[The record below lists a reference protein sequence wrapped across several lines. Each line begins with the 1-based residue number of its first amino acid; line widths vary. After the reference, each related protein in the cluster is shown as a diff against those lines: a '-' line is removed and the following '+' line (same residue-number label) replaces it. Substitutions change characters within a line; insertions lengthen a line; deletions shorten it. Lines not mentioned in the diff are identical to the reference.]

1 MDKYPISASSL
12 EKFYYVDGHQLERQY
27 KEHLSDYLNWKDEGQ
42 GAHADTWLVFPQN
55 VGPRMSIDE
64 TSLSD
69 GELYTIVSNKDA
81 KGKRGAL
88 AAIILGTKSE
98 DIIAALKNIDQSV
111 RETVTEITLD
121 LSSSMRKIAHKAFP
135 KAVQVTDRF
144 HVQKLAMEALQEMRI
159 SFRWDAINEEN
170 RQTAENKA
178 ARKRGEDVEEY
189 EPEVFENGDTR
200 KQLLARSRYLLF
212 KSRNKWTESQKKRAK
227 ILFELYPDIENA
239 YYLTDELRRIYS
251 STKIKGVA
259 YTKLAHW
266 YKHVEDAGYDSF
278 QVVKQ
283 TIYENYIDIL
293 NFFDNRSTNASAES
307 FNAKIKNFRAQ
318 LRGISDVK
326 YFLFR
331 LQKIYA

>member
-1 MDKYPISASSL
+1 
-12 EKFYYVDGHQLERQY
+12 
-27 KEHLSDYLNWKDEGQ
+27 
-42 GAHADTWLVFPQN
+42 
-55 VGPRMSIDE
+55 
-64 TSLSD
+64 
-69 GELYTIVSNKDA
+69 
-81 KGKRGAL
+81 
-88 AAIILGTKSE
+88 
-98 DIIAALKNIDQSV
+98 
-111 RETVTEITLD
+111 
-121 LSSSMRKIAHKAFP
+121 MRKIAHKAFP

-170 RQTAENKA
+170 RQTSENKA
-178 ARKRGEDVEEY
+178 ARKRGDDVEEY

-239 YYLTDELRRIYS
+239 YNLTDELRRIYS